1 MNNLLKKPLALV
13 SCAALLVAGSVGAT
27 VLALNNTDS
36 KTEEDSSASK
46 VSLLAP
52 DSTADLSKDETV
64 YVLAGADG
72 SVKKIIV
79 SDWIQNK
86 ANAASFTDKSE
97 MKDVENVKG
106 NESYTMNGD
115 HMRVWDAQGNDIY
128 CQGTIDKELPVS
140 LAVSYTLDGKTV
152 SAEELAGKSGKVV
165 IRYDYRNNQYKM
177 VTVDGKEEKM
187 YVPFGMLTGMLLDND
202 VFRNV
207 TVTNGKVINDGNRTA
222 VIGLAFP
229 GLQENLNLSK
239 DKLEIPAYVEI
250 TADVENFEMT
260 NTVTVAT
267 NEIFNKLN
275 TDNLNSV
282 DELTASLNTLNDAM
296 RQLMGGSSQLYGGL
310 TTLLEKSGTLVQG
323 IDALAAGAA
332 QLKTGAG
339 SLDEGTGKLLAGL
352 TELSDHN
359 DALNA
364 GAKTV
369 FGTLLSSVQKQF
381 ADAGLTVDDLTIEN
395 YKTVLGGLLTAP
407 NDTQKAQLAKLAQ
420 PVLDAQLAANH
431 VPEAYYPAV
440 KVLLA
445 QQLNAG
451 KTTDEAMTYI
461 GTLLAGAQQGNP
473 ASLQALQQ
481 AGQIA
486 STPVGQATIQALYVG
501 LAQQTLAPQVKQAIA
516 GLDSY
521 NEFYT
526 GLQDYT
532 AGVADA
538 KEGAAQLKDGS
549 AQLAA
554 GAAQLYDGVLQLKDG
569 APALVSGVTQLK
581 DGAMR
586 LSDGLK
592 AFNEQGVKKLT
603 DAVNGDLG
611 GLVTRLKA
619 TADVSKAYQSYT
631 GLGDDMD
638 GQVKFIYRTDAVK
651 VQK

>member
-36 KTEEDSSASK
+36 KTEESSSASK

-86 ANAASFTDKSE
+86 AGAASFTDKSE

-106 NESYTMNGD
+106 SESYTMNGD
-115 HMRVWDAQGNDIY
+115 NMRVWDAQGNDIY

-140 LAVSYTLDGKTV
+140 LSVSYTLDGKTV

-177 VTVDGKEEKM
+177 VTVDGKEEKI

-202 VFRNV
+202 VFQNV

-282 DELTASLNTLNDAM
+282 DELTASLNTLTDAM
-296 RQLMGGSSQLYGGL
+296 QQLMDGSSQLYDGL
-310 TTLLEKSGTLVQG
+310 TTLLEKSGTLVKG
-323 IDALAAGAA
+323 IDTLAAGAA
-332 QLKTGAG
+332 QLKDGAG
-339 SLDEGTGKLLAGL
+339 TLDEGTGKLLAGL
-352 TELSDHN
+352 TELTDHN
-359 DALNA
+359 DTLNA
-364 GAKTV
+364 GAKSV
-369 FGTLLSSVQKQF
+369 FQTLLSSVQKQF
-381 ADAGLTVDDLTIEN
+381 ADAGLTVDELTIEN
-395 YKTVLGGLLTAP
+395 YKTVLVGLLTAP
-407 NDTQKAQLAKLAQ
+407 NDTQKAQLARLAQ
-420 PVLDAQLAANH
+420 PVLDAQLAAKH
-431 VPEAYYPAV
+431 IPEAQYPAV

-461 GTLLAGAQQGNP
+461 GTLLYKAQQNDP

-481 AGQIA
+481 AGQLA
-486 STPVGQATIQALYVG
+486 ATPVGQATIQALYVG
-501 LAQQTLAPQVKQAIA
+501 LAQQTLKPQVEQAIA

-526 GLQDYT
+526 GLRDYT

-538 KEGAAQLKDGS
+538 KDGAGQLKDGT
-549 AQLAA
+549 AQLVA
-554 GAAQLYDGVLQLKDG
+554 GTAQLYDGVLQLKDG

-592 AFNEQGVKKLT
+592 AFDEQGVKKLT
-603 DAVNGDLG
+603 DAVNGDLA

-631 GLGDDMD
+631 GLGVDMD

>member
-1 MNNLLKKPLALV
+1 MNKLLKKPLALV

-27 VLALNNTDS
+27 VLALNNSDS
-36 KTEEDSSASK
+36 KTEEDSSSK

-52 DSTADLSKDETV
+52 ESDTDLTKDETV

-115 HMRVWDAQGNDIY
+115 NMRVWDAQGNDIY

-140 LAVSYTLDGKTV
+140 LSVSYTLDGKTV
-152 SAEELAGKSGKVV
+152 SAEELAGKSGKVA

-202 VFRNV
+202 VFQNV
-207 TVTNGKVINDGNRTA
+207 TVTNGKIINDGNRTA

-239 DKLEIPAYVEI
+239 DTLEIPAYVEI

-275 TDNLNSV
+275 TDSLNSV
-282 DELTASLNTLNDAM
+282 DELTASLGKLNDAM
-296 RQLMGGSSQLYGGL
+296 QQLMDGSSQLYSGL

-332 QLKTGAG
+332 QLKTGSG
-339 SLDEGTGKLLAGL
+339 TLDAGTGELLAGL
-352 TELSDHN
+352 TELTDHN
-359 DALNA
+359 DTLNA

-381 ADAGLTVDDLTIEN
+381 ADAGLTVDTLTIEN

-407 NDTQKAQLAKLAQ
+407 TETQKAELATLAEPTLNAKLQ
-420 PVLDAQLAANH
+420 ANN

-445 QQLNAG
+445 QQLNAD
-451 KTTDEAMTYI
+451 KTTDEAMAYI
-461 GTLLAGAQQGNP
+461 GTLLYKAQQGDA
-473 ASLQALQQ
+473 ASAAAIGQ
-481 AGQIA
+481 AGQLA
-486 STPVGQATIQALYVG
+486 GTPAGQATIQALYIG
-501 LAQQTLAPQVKQAIA
+501 LAQQTLKPQVEQAIA

-532 AGVADA
+532 DGVAAA
-538 KEGAAQLKDGS
+538 KDGAAQLKDGS

-581 DGAMR
+581 DGAMQ

-631 GLGDDMD
+631 GLGDGMD

-651 VQK
+651 IQK

>member
-1 MNNLLKKPLALV
+1 MNKLLKKPLALV

-27 VLALNNTDS
+27 VLALNNDAS
-36 KTEEDSSASK
+36 NAEETSSASK

-52 DSTADLSKDETV
+52 ESDTALTKDETV

-97 MKDVENVKG
+97 MTEVENVKG

-115 HMRVWDAQGNDIY
+115 NMRVWDAQGNDIY
-128 CQGTIDKELPVS
+128 CQGTIDKELPVGLS
-140 LAVSYTLDGKTV
+140 VSYTLDGKTI
-152 SAEELAGKSGKVV
+152 SAEELAGKSGKLT
-165 IRYDYRNNQYKM
+165 IRYDYQNNQYKM

-202 VFRNV
+202 VFKNV
-207 TVTNGKVINDGNRTA
+207 TVTNGKIINDGNRTA

-239 DKLEIPAYVEI
+239 DTLEIPAYVEI

-275 TDNLNSV
+275 TDSLNSV
-282 DELTASLNTLNDAM
+282 DELTASLDKLNDAM
-296 RQLMGGSSQLYGGL
+296 QQLMDGSSQLYGGL

-332 QLKTGAG
+332 QLKTGSG
-339 SLDEGTGKLLAGL
+339 TLDAGTGELLAGL
-352 TELSDHN
+352 TELTDHN
-359 DALNA
+359 DTLNA
-364 GAKTV
+364 GAETV

-381 ADAGLTVDDLTIEN
+381 TDAGLTIDTLTIEN

-407 NDTQKAQLAKLAQ
+407 TDTQKAELTTLAQ
-420 PVLDAQLAANH
+420 PVLDAKLKANN

-445 QQLNAG
+445 QQLKDG

-461 GTLLAGAQQGNP
+461 GTLLYKAQQGDA
-473 ASLQALQQ
+473 ASAAAIGQ
-481 AGQIA
+481 AGQLA
-486 STPVGQATIQALYVG
+486 GTAAGQATIQALYIA
-501 LAQQTLAPQVKQAIA
+501 LAQQTLKPQVEQAIA

-532 AGVADA
+532 DGVATA
-538 KEGAAQLKDGS
+538 KDGAAQLKDGT

-581 DGAMR
+581 DGAMQ

-631 GLGDDMD
+631 GLGDGMD

-651 VQK
+651 IQK